1 VRIGIQKI
9 LTKKSMNFFG
19 LIFSRNPSDT
29 LRYNY
34 LDNDDSAVESLMAKH
49 RKYGTSILQQT
60 ESDNELKNTSK
71 ERQARSRDDE
81 RYEQNGRKRRSQS
94 LVGLGFLILKF

>member
-1 VRIGIQKI
+1 
-9 LTKKSMNFFG
+9 L
-19 LIFSRNPSDT
+19 FSRNPSDT

-71 ERQARSRDDE
+71 ERQGRSRDDE

>member
-1 VRIGIQKI
+1 
-9 LTKKSMNFFG
+9 
-19 LIFSRNPSDT
+19 
-29 LRYNY
+29 
-34 LDNDDSAVESLMAKH
+34 MAKH

-71 ERQARSRDDE
+71 ERPTRSRDDE

-94 LVGLGFLILKF
+94 LVGLQFFNF

>member
-1 VRIGIQKI
+1 
-9 LTKKSMNFFG
+9 MNFFG